1 MSTPVVPASPV
12 GNPVPYITLAQ
23 LKRNPIYNQL
33 HKLVQGASEA
43 QRDAELQQIILR
55 VSAMINDEVYQNL
68 AATVDSEVGEVVVSD
83 RGYVRVHTRNDP
95 IIQVLSISVGSDPY
109 SLVAVP
115 DLTHVIVNPWSFEV
129 PRGAGFSCRRGSRLW
144 AQWTYV
150 SGFPVTVSTAA
161 TVAGDTSI
169 TVADATGIVAGQ
181 TSLTVEDGQW
191 LEKIVPTAVAGN
203 VLTVAP
209 LLYPHQLGVGVTA
222 LPETITNAALTL
234 ISRLHDTWSLTMNAI
249 SMDGT
254 GAKMPESKTTRA
266 MCAPAW
272 MLNPYKRRW

>member
-1 MSTPVVPASPV
+1 MSSPVSPV
-12 GNPVPYITLAQ
+12 GNPTPYITLAQ

-43 QRDAELQQIILR
+43 QRDAELQQLILR

-129 PRGAGFSCRRGSRLW
+129 PRGAGFSCRRGTRLW

-169 TVADATGIVAGQ
+169 TVADPTGIVAGQ
-181 TSLTVEDGQW
+181 TRLTVEDGQW